1 MSRPLLVSFVVA
13 AVAAVAA
20 LWFSG
25 APSPERLAR
34 LAALDAHQLLDHD
47 VWVDANAAAAEDGT
61 PSVRLAEAILT
72 GGHFTDHG
80 DETATLILGRV
91 DVDVDATDDRAGLV
105 ATARRSIVL
114 GLRKYSERGGTQEEE
129 DAGEELS
136 PGRSLKVEGERE
148 PAAGGVD
155 LAFRTTAGGL
165 ELLVLDGSGA
175 AARGFIP
182 WDAPNG
188 RSLIPPVLA
197 IVLAIAT
204 RRPLLSLL
212 IGVTSGSILV
222 AMRNAG
228 DSATVSA
235 SPGQLIDGL
244 VDVPTVYL
252 WNRVV
257 DSNDLYI
264 VLFVVLMLAM
274 VGNLVRNGGIRGL
287 MDRVQTLAK
296 SARSTQ
302 VATWLMGLAVFFD
315 DYANTVLV
323 GSTMRTLTD
332 RFRVAREK
340 LAYLVDST
348 AAPVAGLSI
357 FSTWIAFEVSTFA
370 AQLPTVPALTSDD
383 GYAIFLQTLPF
394 RFYCILT
401 LLMVGLVALSGR
413 DFGPMRR
420 AEERA
425 RKTGQVIR
433 EGAQPMVSEAATELE
448 MAEGVRPAAWRSLVP
463 LFAFI
468 STTLLVIAVNGGA
481 FDPRG
486 PGDPPLLSIEGI
498 TAVLYNG
505 SGNFPLMVGAS
516 VGFALGAIGTFAA
529 GLGLGEVLRSAWN
542 TLRSMGVALG
552 ILYMAWMIGD
562 VCQALGTQPFLTAV
576 IESSLAP
583 ALLPVVLLLLAGFTA
598 FSTGSSWSTMGILL
612 PLVVGLSYQ
621 LGQELEIG
629 GMGLMLLSIGAVLE
643 GAIFG
648 DHCSPISDTTVLSS
662 IASASDHIDH
672 VRTQAP
678 YALTVMGI
686 SVTFGYLPCAYFGMS
701 PWLGLALAAGAIVAV
716 VFLVGRPVDDRVD
729 KPVAQKS

>member
-80 DETATLILGRV
+80 DETATLTLGRV

-114 GLRKYSERGGTQEEE
+114 GLRK
-129 DAGEELS
+129 
-136 PGRSLKVEGERE
+136 
-148 PAAGGVD
+148 
-155 LAFRTTAGGL
+155 AGGL

-413 DFGPMRR
+413 DFGP
-420 AEERA
+420 
-425 RKTGQVIR
+425 
-433 EGAQPMVSEAATELE
+433 
-448 MAEGVRPAAWRSLVP
+448 
-463 LFAFI
+463 
-468 STTLLVIAVNGGA
+468 
-481 FDPRG
+481 
-486 PGDPPLLSIEGI
+486 GDP
-498 TAVLYNG
+498 
-505 SGNFPLMVGAS
+505 
-516 VGFALGAIGTFAA
+516 
-529 GLGLGEVLRSAWN
+529 
-542 TLRSMGVALG
+542 
-552 ILYMAWMIGD
+552 
-562 VCQALGTQPFLTAV
+562 
-576 IESSLAP
+576 
-583 ALLPVVLLLLAGFTA
+583 
-598 FSTGSSWSTMGILL
+598 
-612 PLVVGLSYQ
+612 
-621 LGQELEIG
+621 
-629 GMGLMLLSIGAVLE
+629 
-643 GAIFG
+643 
-648 DHCSPISDTTVLSS
+648 
-662 IASASDHIDH
+662 
-672 VRTQAP
+672 
-678 YALTVMGI
+678 
-686 SVTFGYLPCAYFGMS
+686 
-701 PWLGLALAAGAIVAV
+701 
-716 VFLVGRPVDDRVD
+716 
-729 KPVAQKS
+729 